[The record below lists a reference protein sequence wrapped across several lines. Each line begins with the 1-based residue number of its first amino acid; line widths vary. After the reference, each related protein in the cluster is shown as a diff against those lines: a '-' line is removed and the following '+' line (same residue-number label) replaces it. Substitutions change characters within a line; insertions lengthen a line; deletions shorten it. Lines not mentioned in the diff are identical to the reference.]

1 MSHSG
6 NYKDIT
12 GQKFNRLTALRYV
25 GMNKDKHALWEC
37 VCDCGNVV
45 VVQGSNLRSGNT
57 KSCGCY
63 NIDRIKERNHI
74 LKWKH
79 GGRDTKLFHIWSG
92 MKTRCYNPNA
102 INYKDYGAK
111 GITICDEW
119 LKDFA
124 NFKEWALNNGY
135 SPELTIDRIDY
146 NGNYEPNNCR
156 WCTTKEQNRN
166 RSSNTLI
173 TYKGETH
180 CIADW
185 ADIIGMKYSILQR
198 RLNNPHY
205 TLERAFTEPPR
216 KRKT

>member
-1 MSHSG
+1 VSHS
-6 NYKDIT
+6 NNFKDIT
-12 GQKFNRLTALRYV
+12 GQKFGRLMVIRHV
-25 GMNKDKHALWEC
+25 GRDKNNYALWEC
-37 VCDCGNVV
+37 KCDCGNVIV
-45 VVQGSNLRSGNT
+45 TTGHNLRGGNT
-57 KSCGCY
+57 KSCGCSSR
-63 NIDRIKERNHI
+63 DRIREWNYTVKR
-74 LKWKH
+74 KH

-92 MKTRCYNPNA
+92 MKTRCYNPHA

-111 GITICDEW
+111 GVTICDEW
-119 LKDFA
+119 LTDFA
-124 NFKEWALNNGY
+124 KFRDWAMSNGY
-135 SPELTIDRIDY
+135 SHELTIDRIDY

-166 RSSNTLI
+166 RRSNKMI

-216 KRKT
+216 KRRA

>member
-74 LKWKH
+74 LKRKH
-79 GGRDTKLFHIWSG
+79 GETNTKLFHVWAG
-92 MKTRCYNPNA
+92 MLTRCNNPNA
-102 INYKDYGAK
+102 INYCDYGAK
-111 GITICDEW
+111 GIRVCDEW
-119 LKDFA
+119 ANDFTK
-124 NFKEWALNNGY
+124 FRDWAYANGY
-135 SPELTIDRIDY
+135 REDLTIDRIDY
-146 NGNYEPNNCR
+146 HGIYEPSNCR
-156 WCTTKEQNRN
+156 WCTAKEQNRN